1 MNVFELFGTIAI
13 DHSEAERSL
22 DKTVGSARDAESALE
37 KTFKRIGTYVAAAF
51 SVKAIV
57 DFGKACSNVFASVAA
72 EESAFTQIM
81 GDYADTAQK
90 KLNAVAD
97 QTGITSTRMTGA
109 MTSLTAKFKGLG
121 YNVEDAT
128 TLASDGLL
136 IAADAA
142 AFWDMSLDESM
153 SHLNSFINGS
163 YEGGEAIGL
172 FANDTQMAAYAVE
185 KGIVADA
192 KAWSQLDEATKQ
204 ATRLDYAKA
213 MQQQSGAA
221 GQAAKEAD
229 SYANVMANLQASWR
243 QFQSIVGKP
252 ILEKLVLPAMRKLNE
267 FMPILTESVTKG
279 IEWLSEGFDKIA
291 SYFSDVFT
299 EDGLKLEALPNA
311 LKNMFRDVVRKIP
324 GLLSTVG
331 QSIKNAWTNVVWPGV
346 QGVFK
351 MFFGVDLPEWSAI
364 ESAVLKWWNGENGV
378 SAQIAKVCNWTLNL
392 FGKPANVTQ
401 DDVEKV
407 LGDWWKAAKE
417 TVSGFCKWVLKI
429 FTAPAEAAAD
439 VEKVVKDWW
448 DTVKS
453 GAYKA
458 LEWTL
463 TLFGVPKAKADG
475 VRNLVSGWWQ
485 GVKEKAQAALIWTL
499 QLFQNPKETKKQIEN
514 KIKEW
519 WSTACTWVADA
530 CNWVL
535 NLFGAPAEVTEKQ
548 VSDTLSTWWTN
559 TKEFVKKACDWVLGL
574 FSAPDETDENT
585 VSDVLSTWWTNTKK
599 FVQDACNWVLGLFS
613 SPDETDESTVS
624 SVLSTWW
631 TNTKEFVKDACDWVL
646 GLFSSPDDTDEDT
659 VSSVLSTWWTK
670 TKAFV
675 TNACNWVLG
684 IFGVPGVPA
693 EGGIRAILGTW
704 WNAVKAN
711 IAKVCAWTLG
721 LFGVPQEE
729 TAVDTIT
736 KWWSGV
742 EKTIQDTLGID
753 LSKINIGGIF
763 TAAGDAATEFIG
775 SCKTFYTRV
784 KNSVEFDKFGKFQ
797 LDRTLSNLFDA
808 GVQGAADLLGVAANL
823 VGNIFAAIT
832 GKEEDAKAVSAFFS
846 DLFSWA
852 GEIAIGVKDGAISLL
867 TWLNNNGYGL
877 AGVLKVIAVAAAGFA
892 LSNPVIAGLTAIG
905 TFIAA
910 MSTDWENFEKNHPE
924 LVNTLQDLTGLN
936 FDNVASSMTNL
947 KSELEGLLTFIAD
960 NKEMINLALIL
971 IGGALLSKHPIAGM
985 SIMALGGVK
994 FAEDGKEKG
1003 VEETP
1008 TLTDSDNVLGLM
1020 NASPELRKA
1029 VETGD
1034 YSGVDPDE
1042 KSTYDMLSAGT
1053 GFAASILNFGKNLM
1067 NNPLA
1072 KDAYSAMLATLEE
1085 NAQAQA
1091 NGEDIPYKT
1100 IFGGLLETH
1109 DKFYQEHEE
1118 LKPPGWEYA
1127 YDSGNAV
1134 LDFFGRIYEANME
1147 YLENGKVPDDWW
1159 SYYFPDGGSGSQ
1171 GGGVLDFDT
1180 KPYMD
1185 SPPNPGGKY
1194 GSSLLQTLT
1203 TQMALN
1209 KEEMLAALRE
1219 GVSGITITATVDT
1232 GNITLDTGTLAGA
1245 IAPKINFVLGALND
1259 RSSRGTV

>member
-72 EESAFTQIM
+72 EESAFAQIM

-192 KAWSQLDEATKQ
+192 KAWAKLDEATKQ

-221 GQAAKEAD
+221 GQAAKESD

-243 QFQSIVGKP
+243 QFQSVVGKP

-267 FMPILTESVTKG
+267 FMPVLTESVTKG

-311 LKNMFRDVVRKIP
+311 LRNMFRDVVRKIP
-324 GLLSTVG
+324 GLLSSVG

-346 QGVFK
+346 QGAIK
-351 MFFGVDLPEWSAI
+351 MFFGVDLPGWDKI
-364 ESAVLKWWNGENGV
+364 ESAVLKWWNGENGI

-392 FGKPANVTQ
+392 FGKPADVTKE
-401 DDVEKV
+401 DVEKAFD
-407 LGDWWKAAKE
+407 GWWEKTKE
-417 TVSGFCKWVLKI
+417 VVSGVCDWVLKI

-599 FVQDACNWVLGLFS
+599 FVQDACKWVLGLFS

-631 TNTKEFVKDACDWVL
+631 TNTKELVKGACDW
-646 GLFSSPDDTDEDT
+646 
-659 VSSVLSTWWTK
+659 
-670 TKAFV
+670 A
-675 TNACNWVLG
+675 LG
-684 IFGVPGVPA
+684 IFNPPTEDGTSVVSEWWQGVK
-693 EGGIRAILGTW
+693 T
-704 WNAVKAN
+704 
-711 IAKVCAWTLG
+711 
-721 LFGVPQEE
+721 
-729 TAVDTIT
+729 TI
-736 KWWSGV
+736 
-742 EKTIQDTLGID
+742 EKTIGID
-753 LSKINIGGIF
+753 LPNINLAGIFESATTAIGGIV
-763 TAAGDAATEFIG
+763 TAAENLIG
-775 SCKTFYTRV
+775 NIVSAFEKDEDGQT
-784 KNSVEFDKFGKFQ
+784 KIKE
-797 LDRTLSNLFDA
+797 TLSNLFDA
-808 GVQGAADLLGVAANL
+808 GVDAATELLTVASNL
-823 VGNIFAAIT
+823 VGGIVGAIT
-832 GKEEDAKAVSAFFS
+832 GKEEDAKKVSAFFS
-846 DLFSWA
+846 DLFGWA

-867 TWLNNNGYGL
+867 TWLKNNGYGL
-877 AGVLKVIAVAAAGFA
+877 ADVLVAIAGAAAGFA
-892 LSNPVIAGLTAIG
+892 LSNPVVAVLTALGAFIG
-905 TFIAA
+905 IMA
-910 MSTDWENFEKNHPE
+910 TDWGNFEKNHPE
-924 LVNTLQDLTGLN
+924 LVRTLEDLTKLDFTDVANSFDKVKTGLQ
-936 FDNVASSMTNL
+936 
-947 KSELEGLLTFIAD
+947 GLLDYFAE
-960 NKEMINLALIL
+960 NKETVQLMLAAAGGLAIYSGNYVV
-971 IGGALLSKHPIAGM
+971 GGALLAAAGY
-985 SIMALGGVK
+985 SVVQ
-994 FAEDGKEKG
+994 DVQEK
-1003 VEETP
+1003 VEAQPET
-1008 TLTDSDNVLGLM
+1008 SDEAILNKMG
-1020 NASPELRKA
+1020 ASDELREA

-1034 YSGVDPDE
+1034 YSDVDPEEKELYDTSKVITTGRVAFVEATRKTGDLLDKLAGEDVPTVSGYGGDVEMVADVLNATVTAADAMKFLANKWKLENYLDGQDNRPDPYANFINDYNQMGEVDE
-1042 KSTYDMLSAGT
+1042 GST
-1053 GFAASILNFGKNLM
+1053 GFSFLDGLIDWF
-1067 NNPLA
+1067 
-1072 KDAYSAMLATLEE
+1072 S
-1085 NAQAQA
+1085 
-1091 NGEDIPYKT
+1091 NG
-1100 IFGGLLETH
+1100 
-1109 DKFYQEHEE
+1109 
-1118 LKPPGWEYA
+1118 
-1127 YDSGNAV
+1127 
-1134 LDFFGRIYEANME
+1134 
-1147 YLENGKVPDDWW
+1147 
-1159 SYYFPDGGSGSQ
+1159 DGGSGSQ

-1180 KPYMD
+1180 KHYMD

-1194 GSSLLQTLT
+1194 GGSLLQTLT

-1245 IAPKINFVLGALND
+1245 IAPKINFVLGSLND
-1259 RSSRGTV
+1259 RSSRG

>member
-1 MNVFELFGTIAI
+1 LNVFELFGTIAI

-72 EESAFTQIM
+72 EESAFAQIM

-192 KAWSQLDEATKQ
+192 KAWAKLDEATKQ

-221 GQAAKEAD
+221 GQAAKESE

-267 FMPILTESVTKG
+267 FMPVLTESVTKG

-324 GLLSTVG
+324 GLLSSVG
-331 QSIKNAWTNVVWPGV
+331 QSIKNAWTNIVWPAV
-346 QGVFK
+346 QGTMK
-351 MFFGVDLPEWSAI
+351 MFFGVDLPGWDKI
-364 ESAVLKWWNGENGV
+364 ESAVLKWWNGENGI

-392 FGKPANVTQ
+392 FGKPADVTKE
-401 DDVEKV
+401 DVEKAFD
-407 LGDWWKAAKE
+407 GWWEKTKE
-417 TVSGFCKWVLKI
+417 VVSGVCDWVLKI

-548 VSDTLSTWWTN
+548 VSDTLSTWWKN
-559 TKEFVKKACDWVLGL
+559 TKEFVKGACDWVLGL
-574 FSAPDETDENT
+574 FSA
-585 VSDVLSTWWTNTKK
+585 
-599 FVQDACNWVLGLFS
+599 
-613 SPDETDESTVS
+613 
-624 SVLSTWW
+624 
-631 TNTKEFVKDACDWVL
+631 
-646 GLFSSPDDTDEDT
+646 PDDTDEDT

-670 TKAFV
+670 TKALV

-742 EKTIQDTLGID
+742 EKTIKDTLGID
-753 LSKINIGGIF
+753 LSGINIGGIF
-763 TAAGDAATEFIG
+763 TAAGEAATGFIE
-775 SCKTFYTRV
+775 SCKTFYTDV
-784 KNSVEFDKFGKFQ
+784 KNAIAVDETGK
-797 LDRTLSNLFDA
+797 LDLGTTLSALFDA
-808 GVQGAADLLGVAANL
+808 GVSAAANL
-823 VGNIFAAIT
+823 VTVAAGLVGEIVGAIT
-832 GKEEDAKAVSAFFS
+832 GKEEDAKKVSAFFS
-846 DLFSWA
+846 DLFGWA

-867 TWLNNNGYGL
+867 TWLRNNGFGL
-877 AGVLKVIAVAAAGFA
+877 AEVLGAIAGAAAGFA
-892 LSNPVIAGLTAIG
+892 LSNPVITGLAAIG
-905 TFIAA
+905 AFIAI
-910 MSTDWENFEKNHPE
+910 MSTDWGSFEKNHPQ
-924 LVNTLQDLTGLN
+924 LVDMLTELTGMN
-936 FDNVASSMTNL
+936 FENVASSMTNL
-947 KSELEGLLTFIAD
+947 KSGLEELITYIGN
-960 NKEMINLALIL
+960 NKDLINIALIL
-971 IGGALLSKHPIAGM
+971 IGGAVFKAHPFAGM
-985 SIMALGGVK
+985 SIMALGGINFVK
-994 FAEDGKEKG
+994 DGMENG
-1003 VEETP
+1003 VEEVP
-1008 TLTDSDNVLGLM
+1008 SMNKKETLFNLT
-1020 NASPELRKA
+1020 NASPELRNA

-1034 YSGVDPDE
+1034 YSNVNPDE
-1042 KSTYDMLSAGT
+1042 LTAYGTVSAMSGA
-1053 GFAASILNFGKNLM
+1053 AASILNFGKKFM

-1072 KDAYSAMLATLEE
+1072 EDAYDAMLATLEE
-1085 NAQAQA
+1085 NAQATA

-1109 DKFYQEHEE
+1109 NKFYQEHEE

-1127 YDSGNAV
+1127 YDSGNAI

-1147 YLENGKVPDDWW
+1147 YLDDGKVPDDWW

-1180 KPYMD
+1180 KHYMD

-1194 GSSLLQTLT
+1194 GGSLLQTLT

-1245 IAPKINFVLGALND
+1245 IAPKINFVLGSLND
-1259 RSSRGTV
+1259 RSSRG